1 MPAKLLQKSRCSPS
15 WYHRWRKPLQLLS
28 CSTNFLT
35 SKISV
40 PDLCAALFVSWSLW
54 FYTLFYAEWHLLRGK
69 STHNVL
75 SWPKKS
81 LGIFF
86 FTLLNLY
93 WHFFFPPGILFLN
106 FGNIKK
112 IETIYIYIIHI
123 YIYTHTLHAIMEQK
137 WDKLLL
143 QTNIF
148 LCYKTSANCLSR
160 ADNVLLSDNVLITEW
175 RSIIVN

>member
-1 MPAKLLQKSRCSPS
+1 MPSAQTTRVLATWGETVPPHPAHLKLIKPFWSILCASKSTGCSPS

-35 SKISV
+35 SKISA
-40 PDLCAALFVSWSLW
+40 PDPCAALFVSWSLW

-69 STHNVL
+69 STHSVL

-93 WHFFFPPGILFLN
+93 
-106 FGNIKK
+106 
-112 IETIYIYIIHI
+112 
-123 YIYTHTLHAIMEQK
+123 
-137 WDKLLL
+137 
-143 QTNIF
+143 
-148 LCYKTSANCLSR
+148 
-160 ADNVLLSDNVLITEW
+160 
-175 RSIIVN
+175 